1 MQVCARTKNSVSD
14 LPAAGLD
21 LFSGAG
27 GSQIGLQ
34 QAGGSPEGEAMS
46 DEGAVEK
53 VLLRAGEL
61 KFLGRN
67 RAFITLLFA
76 VWRPAKKLASQAI

>member
-1 MQVCARTKNSVSD
+1 
-14 LPAAGLD
+14 
-21 LFSGAG
+21 
-27 GSQIGLQ
+27 
-34 QAGGSPEGEAMS
+34 MS
-46 DEGAVEK
+46 DESDVEK

-76 VWRPAKKLASQAI
+76 VWAARKKGGLVGVLKKGILLVVGVGGFGYWTGFFG